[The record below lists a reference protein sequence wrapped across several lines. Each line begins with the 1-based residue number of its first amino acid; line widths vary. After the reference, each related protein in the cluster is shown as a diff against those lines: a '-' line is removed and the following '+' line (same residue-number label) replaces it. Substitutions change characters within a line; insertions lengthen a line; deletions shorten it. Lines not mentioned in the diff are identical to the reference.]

1 VAGGP
6 GYLLGCGKQAELRG
20 KWVGHAARRRR
31 VHGAGGGGWR
41 RTVWARRGRDN
52 KNDVRLRGKWG
63 ERCSFW
69 TGVAEELCQVGPAE
83 FRNFPGICRPAE
95 KGNDFGGENK
105 IVPELQTSQEFLLI

>member
-1 VAGGP
+1 VDRGTCWVAGSKPSCAASGSGTRHDAG
-6 GYLLGCGKQAELRG
+6 GY
-20 KWVGHAARRRR
+20 
-31 VHGAGGGGWR
+31 HGAGGGGWR